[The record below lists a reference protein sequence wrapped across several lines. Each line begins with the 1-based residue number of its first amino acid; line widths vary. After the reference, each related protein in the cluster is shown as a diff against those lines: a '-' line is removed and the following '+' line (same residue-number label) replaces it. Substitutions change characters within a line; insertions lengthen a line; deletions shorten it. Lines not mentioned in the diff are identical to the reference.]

1 MVGDRADITFFVPG
15 RIEVLGKHTDYAG
28 GRSLLAA
35 VERGIRVTAIARED
49 AVVTIT
55 DRRAGDRITFSID
68 PALEIGSGRAA
79 YPMTVARRIARNF
92 PHPLCGADI
101 TIDSDLPE
109 AAGLSSSTAFVI
121 ACFLALATVNDL
133 AARPPFSHNI
143 GTLEQLAAY
152 LARVENG
159 GGFRGLAGDEG
170 VGTDGGAEDQIAIL
184 CAQPDALL
192 RYRFAPLE
200 REAVIPMPAN
210 HVFAIACS
218 GVRAEKAGAARH
230 AYNRAARL
238 TRIAAST
245 WRHAT
250 RRDDAMLGEALASGP
265 DAAAALRDA
274 VSRSRAAEASTQEL
288 LDRVDQFIAET
299 YEIIPAAS
307 TALTEG
313 DLDGFGA
320 VVERSHQLA
329 CTHLRNQI
337 AETEHLARSARTT
350 GAVAA
355 SAFGAGF
362 GGSVWALVPQA
373 TSPQFLNEW
382 RAHYIE
388 RFPMRAAD
396 CEFFAS
402 RAAGPA
408 VRLS

>member
-1 MVGDRADITFFVPG
+1 M
-15 RIEVLGKHTDYAG
+15 LGKHTDYAG

-35 VERGIRVTAIARED
+35 VERGIRVAAVARED

-55 DRRAGDRITFSID
+55 DRRAGDRITFPID
-68 PALEIGSGRAA
+68 PALDVGSGWAA

-92 PHPLCGADI
+92 PGPLCGADI
-101 TIDSDLPE
+101 TIASDLPE
-109 AAGLSSSTAFVI
+109 AAGLSSSTAFVV

-133 AARPPFSHNI
+133 AARPPFTHNI
-143 GTLEQLAAY
+143 DTLEELAAY

-159 GGFRGLAGDEG
+159 GGFRGLAGDAG

-184 CAQPDALL
+184 CARPGELL

-200 REAVIPMPAN
+200 REAVIPMPAD

-238 TRIAAST
+238 TRIAASI
-245 WRHAT
+245 WRDAT
-250 RRDDAMLGEALASGP
+250 GRDDATLGEALASSP
-265 DAAAALRDA
+265 DAAATLRDA
-274 VSRSRAAEASTQEL
+274 VSRSRDAAVSAQEL
-288 LDRVDQFIAET
+288 LDRVDQFITET
-299 YEIIPAAS
+299 LEIIPAAA
-307 TALTEG
+307 TALADR
-313 DLDGFGA
+313 DLDRFG
-320 VVERSHQLA
+320 VLVERSHELA

-337 AETEHLARSARTT
+337 AETEHLARSAKAI

-373 TSPQFLNEW
+373 TSTQFLNEW
-382 RAHYIE
+382 RAYYIE

-408 VRLS
+408 VRIS